1 MCGSVQVTKPDF
13 NQFDCSISDDITVV
27 NVDKNDAIAKYAR
40 SKSNAQDGI
49 DLDH

>member
-1 MCGSVQVTKPDF
+1 VCGSVQVTKPDF

-27 NVDKNDAIAKYAR
+27 NVDKNDAITKYAR
-40 SKSNAQDGI
+40 LRRNAQDRI